1 MTILTIANKAHLPFI
16 WYDLG
21 NMPLTVV
28 SGGQSDMNYDFTTV
42 HQMNAVTTRPN
53 FRKKARKGPALLLV
67 ALASATIYLTL
78 VP

>member
-1 MTILTIANKAHLPFI
+1 
-16 WYDLG
+16 
-21 NMPLTVV
+21 
-28 SGGQSDMNYDFTTV
+28 MNYDFTTV
-42 HQMNAVTTRPN
+42 RQMNAVTTRPN